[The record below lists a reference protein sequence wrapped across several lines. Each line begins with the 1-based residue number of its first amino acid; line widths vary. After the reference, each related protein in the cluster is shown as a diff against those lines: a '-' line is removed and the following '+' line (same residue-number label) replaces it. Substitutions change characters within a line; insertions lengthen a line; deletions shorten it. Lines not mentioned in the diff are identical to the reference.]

1 LQQHLQQ
8 KLPKY
13 MVPAVFVMLD
23 AMPLNPNGKVDR
35 RALPVPDQSHLVAEG
50 EHVAPR
56 TEAEAMIA
64 AIFADT
70 LGLETV
76 SIRDNFFALGGHS
89 LLATQVIARMRDAF
103 HTELSVRAL
112 FEAPTVEEMA
122 LLLDSH
128 SSSERQTPAIQP
140 ISRNGQLP
148 LSFAQQR
155 MWFMEQMGENGA
167 LYNMPVAM
175 RLTGALDVTSLE
187 SSVNDLVARHEILR
201 TTFGEQ
207 EGVLSQRITP
217 SLHVPLHLIDLS
229 SNVNQTAT
237 ADIESEAAHLITAEM
252 ESPFDLQIGPLL
264 RVTLL
269 RLQAQTHLLV
279 VNMHHIISDAWS
291 LGVFTRELTALY
303 EAHVR
308 GRQSSLQQL
317 SLQYADFA
325 VWQREYL
332 QSDVLEQQLGYWKK
346 QLAGE
351 LPVSLLPT
359 DRPRPAMQR
368 FNGASQKRV
377 LSPDLLAD
385 IQALGQREG
394 TTLFMTL
401 LAAFQT
407 LLHRYSGQEDIIVGT
422 PVAGR
427 SHRELEGMIGVFINM
442 LVMRTDFSGDLSSRE
457 LLRRVREVSLAG
469 FAHQDVPF
477 EKLVEELQPER
488 DPSYSPLFQVM
499 FALQNATFDFAL
511 TGLDIQA
518 EDFASPVSKY
528 DLTLSAEESAD
539 GLALVWEYN
548 TDLFDHSTVE
558 RMIGHFETLLQ
569 GIIEQPDAKVWA
581 LPILPEAERQALLA
595 SPFPDDMPA
604 TLIPVALETQAHLT
618 PDSIAVRCYDE
629 HLTYREL
636 HERANQ
642 VAHYLR
648 KKGAGS
654 ESLVGI
660 SLERSLHLPVAVLGV
675 IKSGAA
681 FVPLDPSYP
690 RERLNV
696 MIEDSQMPLI
706 VTQQKVAVTLPEHQ
720 AEIIDL
726 EADWA
731 LIAQEPTTAPAHE
744 VQPHDLA
751 YMIYTSGSTGRPKA
765 VMIEHGNFA
774 HTLRISQENFH
785 FAPEDVTSCIA
796 SEAFDI
802 SYFEL
807 LNPLISGGTAVI
819 FTREQVLDIPRL
831 IDDLGACTM
840 SYWVP
845 SLARQIVKTMREQQI
860 PASRLARMKNI
871 YTGGD
876 AVPIDLLQDLVEV
889 LPHVTIVVLYGPT
902 EGTIICTEH
911 SVRSGSVIERPLI
924 GKSLGN
930 ANLRL
935 YDAHEQPVPIGVP
948 GELYIGGVCVGRGY
962 YRRDDLTAEKFVTI
976 DNQRWYRTGDL
987 VSLTADGALDFLG
1000 RIDNQVKIRGYRI
1013 ELGEVEAA
1021 VLQHPAV
1028 QEG

>member
-1 LQQHLQQ
+1 
-8 KLPKY
+8 
-13 MVPAVFVMLD
+13 
-23 AMPLNPNGKVDR
+23 
-35 RALPVPDQSHLVAEG
+35 
-50 EHVAPR
+50 
-56 TEAEAMIA
+56 
-64 AIFADT
+64 
-70 LGLETV
+70 
-76 SIRDNFFALGGHS
+76 
-89 LLATQVIARMRDAF
+89 
-103 HTELSVRAL
+103 
-112 FEAPTVEEMA
+112 
-122 LLLDSH
+122 
-128 SSSERQTPAIQP
+128 
-140 ISRNGQLP
+140 
-148 LSFAQQR
+148 
-155 MWFMEQMGENGA
+155 
-167 LYNMPVAM
+167 
-175 RLTGALDVTSLE
+175 
-187 SSVNDLVARHEILR
+187 
-201 TTFGEQ
+201 
-207 EGVLSQRITP
+207 
-217 SLHVPLHLIDLS
+217 
-229 SNVNQTAT
+229 
-237 ADIESEAAHLITAEM
+237 
-252 ESPFDLQIGPLL
+252 
-264 RVTLL
+264 
-269 RLQAQTHLLV
+269 
-279 VNMHHIISDAWS
+279 
-291 LGVFTRELTALY
+291 
-303 EAHVR
+303 
-308 GRQSSLQQL
+308 
-317 SLQYADFA
+317 
-325 VWQREYL
+325 
-332 QSDVLEQQLGYWKK
+332 
-346 QLAGE
+346 
-351 LPVSLLPT
+351 
-359 DRPRPAMQR
+359 
-368 FNGASQKRV
+368 
-377 LSPDLLAD
+377 
-385 IQALGQREG
+385 
-394 TTLFMTL
+394 
-401 LAAFQT
+401 
-407 LLHRYSGQEDIIVGT
+407 
-422 PVAGR
+422 
-427 SHRELEGMIGVFINM
+427 
-442 LVMRTDFSGDLSSRE
+442 
-457 LLRRVREVSLAG
+457 
-469 FAHQDVPF
+469 
-477 EKLVEELQPER
+477 
-488 DPSYSPLFQVM
+488 
-499 FALQNATFDFAL
+499 
-511 TGLDIQA
+511 
-518 EDFASPVSKY
+518 
-528 DLTLSAEESAD
+528 
-539 GLALVWEYN
+539 
-548 TDLFDHSTVE
+548 
-558 RMIGHFETLLQ
+558 
-569 GIIEQPDAKVWA
+569 
-581 LPILPEAERQALLA
+581 
-595 SPFPDDMPA
+595 
-604 TLIPVALETQAHLT
+604 
-618 PDSIAVRCYDE
+618 
-629 HLTYREL
+629 REL

-648 KKGAGS
+648 KKGAGP

-731 LIAQEPTTAPAHE
+731 LIAQEPTTAPVHE

-1028 QEG
+1028 QEGIVIVREDVPGDKRLVAYVVPAPEQDVTAKDLQNFLKEKLPNFMVPSAVVTLEKMPLNANQKIDRKALAAPVSYTVERDGTYIAPRNKIEEQVAAIMEETLVLTQVGVEDSFFDLGGHSLLATQVISRIVEVLGVKVPVRTFFESPTVAGLAAFIEHASSNEDSASSAQAVAILPVARDGQLPASFAQQRLWFAEQMESNTAMYNMYEVVRLTGKLDRAALLRSLNEITRRHEALRTTFAEVEGLPVQVIQPFAPLEMPLIDLQGYAEEVREAEAIRIAEGEAQRPFDLKKDLLIRPSLLKLGEEKHILLVSTHHIANDGWSTGVFYRELKALYEAFTSGQPSPLPELPIQYADFAAWQRKYMQGDALETQLSYWREQLGGELPVMQLPSDRPRPNKPVCRGDFYSVQVPQPLADELKRLSQRMGASLYMTLLAGFETLMYRYSGQEDFLIGSPIANRNYREIEGLIGFFVNMLTLRTDL